1 MKKTLCVI
9 IAVIIALSSFAVVSF
24 ADAPAISM
32 SADKTNAKVGDIV
45 TVTVRVAKGSNLC
58 SATLDLVYDNS
69 FFKIVSIEATET
81 MGGFVNK
88 DFAPNKARY
97 TAVVEDRLRDEGDLF
112 TAKFEVLKRGG
123 KISLEANEV
132 YYIASDMKRTNVTS
146 GVNEDLKDEVVTIVC
161 PHTEKTTTTTNSTC
175 SKEGKKVEI
184 CKECGF
190 KSETPIAK
198 LPHSGDEVV
207 VIKAATCAEAGKQGK
222 KCQVCGQTFDEKEIE
237 KLPHDLK
244 ETVIKEATC
253 TETGKTAKKCKNCGY
268 TTDEK
273 EIAKLP
279 HDMED
284 VVIKQATCTEA
295 GKTAKKCK
303 NCDYTTDEKEI
314 EKLPHDMKQV
324 VTKEAT
330 CEETG
335 KMHEECKVCG
345 LKGEEKDIPA
355 KGHVAGKWETVKV
368 PTKTEAGLEQKKCTV
383 CGHVMESREI
393 PAAVSYKLGDVN
405 EDGHV
410 TAVDARM
417 VLQNVAELNEL
428 TIAQRLAA
436 DTNGDGKVTAVDAR
450 LILQYVA
457 GLVKF

>member
-9 IAVIIALSSFAVVSF
+9 IAVIIALSSMTVIAF
-24 ADAPAISM
+24 ADAPNITM
-32 SADKTNAKVGDIV
+32 TADKTDVKPGDII
-45 TVTVRVAKGSNLC
+45 TVTVKVAKGSNLA
-58 SATLDLVYDNS
+58 SATLYLIYDKTFFELVS
-69 FFKIVSIEATET
+69 FTPTDALTEYSDGEVSKDKPTYAGVHTDMLTDEA
-81 MGGFVNK
+81 V
-88 DFAPNKARY
+88 
-97 TAVVEDRLRDEGDLF
+97 LF
-112 TAKFEVLKRGG
+112 TAQFKVLKRGG
-123 KISLEANEV
+123 TIAIETSEV
-132 YYIASDMKRTNVTS
+132 CYYTS
-146 GVNEDLKDEVVTIVC
+146 GIVQELIYAKDEVNENLKKQTITITC
-161 PHTEKTTTTTNSTC
+161 PHTEKTTTTTNPTC
-175 SKEGKKVEI
+175 SKEGKKVET

-190 KSETPIAK
+190 KSET
-198 LPHSGDEVV
+198 
-207 VIKAATCAEAGKQGK
+207 T
-222 KCQVCGQTFDEKEIE
+222 
-237 KLPHDLK
+237 
-244 ETVIKEATC
+244 
-253 TETGKTAKKCKNCGY
+253 
-268 TTDEK
+268 
-273 EIAKLP
+273 IAKLP

-295 GKTAKKCK
+295 GKQGKKCKVCSQTFDEKEIAKLPHDMKDAVIKEATCTETGKTAKKCK

-314 EKLPHDMKQV
+314 EKVPHDMNQV

-417 VLQNVAELNEL
+417 VLQNVAGLNEL
-428 TIAQRLAA
+428 TAAQRLAA
-436 DTNGDGKVTAVDAR
+436 DTNKDGKIGAADAR
-450 LILQYVA
+450 IILQYVA

>member
-9 IAVIIALSSFAVVSF
+9 IAVIIALSSCAVVSF

-32 SADKTNAKVGDIV
+32 SADKTNANAGDIV
-45 TVTVRVAKGSNLC
+45 TLTVKVAKDSNLC

-69 FFKIVSIEATET
+69 FFKIVSIEATEA
-81 MGGFVNK
+81 MNGFVNK
-88 DFAPNKARY
+88 NYKPNKARY
-97 TAVVEDRLRDEGDLF
+97 TAVVEDRLRDETDLF

-123 KISLEANEV
+123 KISLEAAEV
-132 YYIASDMKRTNVTS
+132 YFIASDMKRTNVTTE
-146 GVNEDLKDEVVTIVC
+146 VNEDLKDEAATIIC
-161 PHTEKTTTTTNSTC
+161 PHTEKTTTTTNPTC
-175 SKEGKKVEI
+175 SKEGKKVET
-184 CKECGF
+184 CKECGYA
-190 KSETPIAK
+190 KETPIAK

-222 KCQVCGQTFDEKEIE
+222 KCKVCGQTFDEKEIE

-253 TETGKTAKKCKNCGY
+253 TE
-268 TTDEK
+268 
-273 EIAKLP
+273 
-279 HDMED
+279 
-284 VVIKQATCTEA
+284 V

-393 PAAVSYKLGDVN
+393 PAAVSYKIGDVN

-428 TIAQRLAA
+428 TVAQRLAA